1 MGASLFKMSKDFR
14 AIPAFSLSQRAEA
27 SPLARCQLPPGG
39 SLGLYWY
46 LAINLPL
53 VPHRGRESNKR
64 LPPGGSW
71 IREGLEKHRAKTE
84 GESGVIDR
92 L

>member
-14 AIPAFSLSQRAEA
+14 AIPAF
-27 SPLARCQLPPGG
+27 

-53 VPHRGRESNKR
+53 VPHRGRECNKR

-84 GESGVIDR
+84 GESEVIDR